1 MRHGVKVSLL
11 ALGMA
16 SLLVAGACAPAG
28 GRARL
33 QGRTFI
39 GGSHEN
45 VEETRTLVYLI
56 DGSASTMRLMGTV
69 KQELK
74 RSVAELGEEKQFQVI
89 FYGAS
94 TTEIPGPE
102 PVPATEKNKE
112 AASRLIDE
120 YLPTGGESRPD
131 AAFVRAFACRPTVF
145 YFLPGGR
152 VSPDL
157 IERVN
162 RLNVGKR
169 TCVHTVRVLERRGDD
184 DVLRKMAADKGGN
197 YKFVTED
204 NLDEWVRERR

>member
-11 ALGMA
+11 ALGIA
-16 SLLVAGACAPAG
+16 SLFVAGACASAG

-33 QGRTFI
+33 QGRTLV
-39 GGSHEN
+39 N
-45 VEETRTLVYLI
+45 VEESRTLVYLI

-69 KQELK
+69 KRELK
-74 RSVAELGEEKQFQVI
+74 RSVAELGEGDQFQII

-102 PVPATEKNKE
+102 PAPATGTNKE
-112 AASRLIDE
+112 AAWRLIDE
-120 YLPTGGESRPD
+120 YLPTGDEGPPE
-131 AAFVRAFACRPTVF
+131 AAFVRAFACRPTII

-169 TCVHTVRVLERRGDD
+169 TSVCTIRVLERRGDE
-184 DVLRKMAADKGGN
+184 DVLGKVAADNWGN
-197 YKFVTED
+197 YRFVTED
-204 NLDEWVRERR
+204 YLDEYVREPR